1 MKRFVSTV
9 DVLSRLCG
17 LAAMLLIAASTL
29 VVSHMVF
36 VRYFLG
42 ASTVW
47 QTEFVVYA
55 MIASTFIGAPYV
67 LLLKGHV
74 SVDLLPN
81 LIGGTGKRLLD
92 VIAALFSLMFC
103 GLLGWSGWH
112 YFYEALSKNWTT
124 DTVWALPLWIPLLP
138 LPLGVAILCLQ
149 YVAEIYKN
157 WTGTTGEVS
166 A

>member
-1 MKRFVSTV
+1 MNRFVSMV
-9 DVLSRLCG
+9 EALSRLCG
-17 LAAMLLIAASTL
+17 LTSMLLIAASTL
-29 VVSHMVF
+29 VVSQMVF
-36 VRYFLG
+36 MRYFLG
-42 ASTVW
+42 ASTIW

-67 LLLKGHV
+67 LMLRGHV

-81 LIGGTGKRLLD
+81 MLGGNGKRILD
-92 VIAALFSLMFC
+92 VLAATLSLMFC

-112 YFYEALSKNWTT
+112 YFYEALSRGWTT

-138 LPLGVAILCLQ
+138 LPLGIIILCLQ
-149 YVAEIYKN
+149 YVVEIHKN
-157 WTGTTGEVS
+157 WTDAGETS

>member
-1 MKRFVSTV
+1 MKRFVSAIEAA
-9 DVLSRLCG
+9 SRLCG
-17 LAAMLLIAASTL
+17 MASMLLIAASTL

-36 VRYFLG
+36 MRYFLG
-42 ASTVW
+42 ASTIW

-67 LLLKGHV
+67 LMLKGHV

-81 LIGGTGKRLLD
+81 LLGGHAKRLMD
-92 VIAALFSLMFC
+92 VLAAVLSLAFC
-103 GLLGWSGWH
+103 GLLAWSGWH
-112 YFYEALSKNWTT
+112 YFYEALSKGWTT

-138 LPLGVAILCLQ
+138 LPLGIIILCLQ

-157 WTGTTGEVS
+157 WTGTTE
-166 A
+166 AAA

>member
-9 DVLSRLCG
+9 DTLSRLCG
-17 LAAMLLIAASTL
+17 VASMLLIAASTL
-29 VVSHMVF
+29 VVSQMVF
-36 VRYFLG
+36 MRYFLG

-81 LIGGTGKRLLD
+81 MLGGTAKRLLD
-92 VIAALFSLMFC
+92 VLAASLSLMFC
-103 GLLGWSGWH
+103 ALLAWSGWH
-112 YFYEALSKNWTT
+112 YFYEALSKGWTT
-124 DTVWALPLWIPLLP
+124 DTVWALPLWIPLMP
-138 LPLGVAILCLQ
+138 LPLGVGILCLQ
-149 YVAEIYKN
+149 YVAEIHKG
-157 WTGTTGEVS
+157 WTGTGELP

>member
-1 MKRFVSTV
+1 MKRFVSIVET
-9 DVLSRLCG
+9 LSRLCG
-17 LAAMLLIAASTL
+17 LSSMLLIAASTL
-29 VVSHMVF
+29 VVSQMVF
-36 VRYFLG
+36 IRYFLG

-67 LLLKGHV
+67 LMLKGHV

-81 LIGGTGKRLLD
+81 LLGGNGKRLLD
-92 VIAALFSLMFC
+92 VLAATLSLAFC
-103 GLLGWSGWH
+103 ALLAWSGWH
-112 YFYEALSKNWTT
+112 YFYEALSKGWTT

-138 LPLGVAILCLQ
+138 LPLGIAILCLQ
-149 YVAEIYKN
+149 YIVEIYKN
-157 WTGTTGEVS
+157 WTAIEEQP

>member
-1 MKRFVSTV
+1 MKRFVSIVET
-9 DVLSRLCG
+9 LSRLCG
-17 LAAMLLIAASTL
+17 LSSMLLIAASTL
-29 VVSHMVF
+29 VVSQMVF
-36 VRYFLG
+36 IRYFLG

-67 LLLKGHV
+67 LMLKGHV

-81 LIGGTGKRLLD
+81 LLGGDSKRLLD
-92 VIAALFSLMFC
+92 VLAAALSLAFC
-103 GLLGWSGWH
+103 ALLAWSGWH
-112 YFYEALSKNWTT
+112 YFYEALSKGWTT

-138 LPLGVAILCLQ
+138 LPLGVGILCLQ
-149 YVAEIYKN
+149 YIAEIYKN
-157 WTGTTGEVS
+157 WTAIEEQP

>member
-1 MKRFVSTV
+1 MKRFVSIVET
-9 DVLSRLCG
+9 LSRLCG
-17 LAAMLLIAASTL
+17 LSSMLLIAASTL
-29 VVSHMVF
+29 VVSQMVF
-36 VRYFLG
+36 IRYFLG

-67 LLLKGHV
+67 LMLKGHV

-81 LIGGTGKRLLD
+81 LLGGNGKRLLD
-92 VIAALFSLMFC
+92 VLAAALSLAFC
-103 GLLGWSGWH
+103 ALLAWSGWH
-112 YFYEALSKNWTT
+112 YFYEALSKGWTT

-138 LPLGVAILCLQ
+138 LPLGVGILCLQ
-149 YVAEIYKN
+149 YIAEIYKN
-157 WTGTTGEVS
+157 WTAIEEQP

>member
-1 MKRFVSTV
+1 MKRFVSIVETV
-9 DVLSRLCG
+9 SRLCG
-17 LAAMLLIAASTL
+17 LSSMLLIAASTL
-29 VVSHMVF
+29 VVSQMVF
-36 VRYFLG
+36 IRYFLG

-74 SVDLLPN
+74 SVDLLPA
-81 LIGGTGKRLLD
+81 LLGGNGKRMLD
-92 VIAALFSLMFC
+92 VLAAGLSLLFC
-103 GLLGWSGWH
+103 ALLAYSGWN
-112 YFYEALSKNWTT
+112 YFYEAASRGWTT

-149 YVAEIYKN
+149 YIAEIYKN
-157 WTGTTGEVS
+157 WT
-166 A
+166 ADKAQPL

>member
-1 MKRFVSTV
+1 MKRFVSIIET
-9 DVLSRLCG
+9 LSRLCG
-17 LAAMLLIAASTL
+17 LASMLLIAASTL
-29 VVSHMVF
+29 VVSQMVF
-36 VRYFLG
+36 MRYFLG
-42 ASTVW
+42 ASTIW

-67 LLLKGHV
+67 LMLKGHV

-81 LIGGTGKRLLD
+81 MLGGNGKRLLD
-92 VIAALFSLMFC
+92 VLAATISLMFC

-112 YFYEALSKNWTT
+112 YFYEALSRGWTT

-138 LPLGVAILCLQ
+138 LPLGIIILCLQ
-149 YVAEIYKN
+149 YVVEIHKN
-157 WTGTTGEVS
+157 WTETGETS

>member
-1 MKRFVSTV
+1 MKRYVSIV
-9 DVLSRLCG
+9 EALSRLCG
-17 LAAMLLIAASTL
+17 VASMLLIAASTL
-29 VVSHMVF
+29 VVSQMVF
-36 VRYFLG
+36 MRYVLG
-42 ASTVW
+42 ASTAW

-74 SVDLLPN
+74 SVDLLP
-81 LIGGTGKRLLD
+81 LMIGGLGKRVLD
-92 VIAALFSLMFC
+92 VIAAVLSLMFC
-103 GLLGWSGWH
+103 ALLGWSGWH
-112 YFYEALSKNWTT
+112 HFYEALSKGWTT

-149 YVAEIYKN
+149 YIAEIYKS
-157 WTGTTGEVS
+157 WSGVEVQP

>member
-1 MKRFVSTV
+1 MKRFVSAIEAV
-9 DVLSRLCG
+9 SRLCG
-17 LAAMLLIAASTL
+17 MASMLLIAASTL

-36 VRYFLG
+36 MRYFLG
-42 ASTVW
+42 ASTIW

-67 LLLKGHV
+67 LMLKGHV

-81 LIGGTGKRLLD
+81 LLGGYAKRLLD
-92 VIAALFSLMFC
+92 VLAALLSLAFC
-103 GLLGWSGWH
+103 GLLAWSGWH
-112 YFYEALSKNWTT
+112 YFYEALSKGWTT

-138 LPLGVAILCLQ
+138 LPLGIIILCLQ

-157 WTGTTGEVS
+157 WTGTTE
-166 A
+166 AAA

>member
-1 MKRFVSTV
+1 MKRFVSIIEA
-9 DVLSRLCG
+9 LSRLCG
-17 LAAMLLIAASTL
+17 LASMLLIAASTI
-29 VVSHMVF
+29 VVSQMVF
-36 VRYFLG
+36 MRYFLG

-74 SVDLLPN
+74 SVDLLPMM
-81 LIGGTGKRLLD
+81 LGGNGKRILD
-92 VIAALFSLMFC
+92 VLAAVLSLMFC
-103 GLLGWSGWH
+103 ALLAWSGFNH
-112 YFYEALSKNWTT
+112 FHEALSKGWTT
-124 DTVWALPLWIPLLP
+124 DTVWALPLWIALLP

-149 YVAEIYKN
+149 YIAEIYKS
-157 WTGTTGEVS
+157 WTGAEGQL

>member
-1 MKRFVSTV
+1 MKRFVSIVET
-9 DVLSRLCG
+9 LSRLCG
-17 LAAMLLIAASTL
+17 LSSMLLIAASTL
-29 VVSHMVF
+29 VVSQMVF
-36 VRYFLG
+36 MRYFLG

-74 SVDLLPN
+74 SVDLLPT
-81 LIGGTGKRLLD
+81 LLGGNGKRLLD
-92 VIAALFSLMFC
+92 VLAATLSLAFC
-103 GLLGWSGWH
+103 ALLGWSGWH
-112 YFYEALSKNWTT
+112 YFYEALSKGWTT

-138 LPLGVAILCLQ
+138 LPLGVGILCLQ

-157 WTGTTGEVS
+157 WTSTEES
-166 A
+166 PA

>member
-1 MKRFVSTV
+1 
-9 DVLSRLCG
+9 
-17 LAAMLLIAASTL
+17 MLLIAASTL

-36 VRYFLG
+36 MRYFLG
-42 ASTVW
+42 ASTIW

-74 SVDLLPN
+74 SVDLLPT
-81 LIGGTGKRLLD
+81 LLGGNGKRLLD
-92 VIAALFSLMFC
+92 VLAAVLSLAFC
-103 GLLGWSGWH
+103 ALLGWSGWH
-112 YFYEALSKNWTT
+112 YFYEAASKGWTT

-138 LPLGVAILCLQ
+138 LPLGVGMLCLQ
-149 YVAEIYKN
+149 YIAEIYKN
-157 WTGTTGEVS
+157 WTGAGEIP

>member
-1 MKRFVSTV
+1 MKRFVQIV
-9 DVLSRLCG
+9 DSLSRLCG
-17 LAAMLLIAASTL
+17 LCAMLLIAASTL
-29 VVSHMVF
+29 VVSQMVF
-36 VRYFLG
+36 IRYFLG

-74 SVDLLPN
+74 AVDLLPE

-92 VIAALFSLMFC
+92 LLAASLSLTFC
-103 GLLGWSGWH
+103 ALLAYSAWH
-112 YFYEALSKNWTT
+112 YFYEALSSGWTT

-138 LPLGVAILCLQ
+138 LPLGVGILCLQ
-149 YVAEIYKN
+149 YIAEIHKS
-157 WTGTTGEVS
+157 WTAVEGQHI
-166 A
+166 

>member
-1 MKRFVSTV
+1 MKLFVSV
-9 DVLSRLCG
+9 VESLSRLCG
-17 LAAMLLIAASTL
+17 LVSMLLIAASTL
-29 VVSHMVF
+29 VVSQMVF
-36 VRYFLG
+36 IRYFLG

-67 LLLKGHV
+67 LMHKGHV

-81 LIGGTGKRLLD
+81 MLGPYGKRAMD
-92 VIAALFSLMFC
+92 VVAAVLSLAFC
-103 GLLGWSGWH
+103 ALLGWSGWH
-112 YFYEALSKNWTT
+112 FFYEALSKGWTT

-138 LPLGVAILCLQ
+138 LPLGIAILCLQ
-149 YVAEIYKN
+149 YIAEIHKS
-157 WTGTTGEVS
+157 WTITGEQS

>member
-1 MKRFVSTV
+1 
-9 DVLSRLCG
+9 
-17 LAAMLLIAASTL
+17 
-29 VVSHMVF
+29 MVF
-36 VRYFLG
+36 MRYFLG
-42 ASTVW
+42 ASTIW

-81 LIGGTGKRLLD
+81 LLGGNGKRLLD
-92 VIAALFSLMFC
+92 VLAAVLSLAFC
-103 GLLGWSGWH
+103 ALLGWSGWH
-112 YFYEALSKNWTT
+112 YFYEAASKGWTT

-138 LPLGVAILCLQ
+138 LPLGVGILCLQ
-149 YVAEIYKN
+149 YIAEIYKN
-157 WTGTTGEVS
+157 WTSTGEVS

>member
-1 MKRFVSTV
+1 MKRFVSIVET
-9 DVLSRLCG
+9 LSRLCG
-17 LAAMLLIAASTL
+17 LSSMLLIAASTL
-29 VVSHMVF
+29 VVSQMVF
-36 VRYFLG
+36 IRYFLG

-67 LLLKGHV
+67 LMLKGHV

-81 LIGGTGKRLLD
+81 LLGGNGKRLLD
-92 VIAALFSLMFC
+92 VLAAALSLAFC
-103 GLLGWSGWH
+103 ALLAWSGWH
-112 YFYEALSKNWTT
+112 YFYEALSKGWTT

-138 LPLGVAILCLQ
+138 LPLGIAILCLQ
-149 YVAEIYKN
+149 YIVEIYKN
-157 WTGTTGEVS
+157 WTAIEEQP

>member
-1 MKRFVSTV
+1 MKRYVSIV
-9 DVLSRLCG
+9 EALSRLCG
-17 LAAMLLIAASTL
+17 VASMLLIAASTL
-29 VVSHMVF
+29 VVSQMVF
-36 VRYFLG
+36 MRYVLG
-42 ASTVW
+42 ASTAW

-74 SVDLLPN
+74 SVDLLP
-81 LIGGTGKRLLD
+81 LMIGGLGKRVLD
-92 VIAALFSLMFC
+92 VIAALLSLAFC
-103 GLLGWSGWH
+103 GLLAWSGWH
-112 YFYEALSKNWTT
+112 YFYEALSKGWTT

-149 YVAEIYKN
+149 YIAEIYKS
-157 WTGTTGEVS
+157 WSGVEVQP